1 LTFQDNEAMSTIEQ
15 GRTAVEQADWP
26 RAYDAFA
33 SADGEG
39 GLSGLDLEGY
49 AQAAWWTGRIDEFFD
64 LAQRSYAAHMA
75 EGNRLRAGLVALRLS
90 FYYGY
95 QLVPSVASG
104 WQNRAERLLAAE
116 PEAAEHG
123 YLALAHA
130 SAAKEEGHL
139 DEALEHARRAQAIGQ
154 RYGDRELN
162 VRGVHQE
169 GRILIAQGNLEGGFG
184 LMDEACAA
192 AVGGELGPLT
202 TAAVYC
208 NTITACRDL
217 GDYGRAGEWTEA
229 TMRWCERQAIQG
241 FPGVCRVY
249 RAEIMRLRGALTE
262 AEEDARFATSELA
275 AFSPDLAGAA
285 FYELGE
291 IRLRVGD
298 LDGAEEAFR
307 NAHRLGT
314 DPQPGLALLRLARGD
329 VSGARGTLARA
340 LADKSWDKLARA
352 RLLPAEAEIAAAGG
366 DAEGTT
372 AAARE
377 LTEIADA
384 FGTPALAAAAAHARG
399 LAALVAGDPVAAA
412 ESLRKAGALWLQVE
426 APFEGA
432 RARVLL
438 GEAYVAE
445 GDGAAA
451 QLEFLAARDAFD
463 RLGAGLESRRAND
476 LLERLLPPA
485 SERRQLTFLVSDIV
499 GSTSLVEA
507 IGDEAWGDVIAWHDR
522 TLRGL
527 FAAHE
532 GEEIDNAG
540 DGFFVAFP
548 DAVSAAECAAAIQ
561 RTLAEHRRTA
571 GFAPQVRIGVHA
583 AEATR
588 ANGSYRG
595 RGVHEAARVGALAGA
610 GEIVASL
617 ATAELVGDLERSEP
631 RSVEL
636 KGLAEP
642 VEVVTL
648 LWR

>member
-1 LTFQDNEAMSTIEQ
+1 MSTVEQ
-15 GRTAVEQADWP
+15 GRTAVEEADWP
-26 RAYDAFA
+26 LAYETFA
-33 SADGEG
+33 AADSEG
-39 GLSGLDLEGY
+39 GLSGDDLEGY
-49 AQAAWWTGRIDEFFD
+49 AQAAWWTGRIDDFFD
-64 LAQRSYAAHMA
+64 LAQRSYAAHVA
-75 EGNRLRAGLVALRLS
+75 EGNRLRAGFVALRLAY
-90 FYYGY
+90 YYGL
-95 QLVPSVASG
+95 QLKPAVASG

-123 YLALAHA
+123 YLALAH
-130 SAAKEEGHL
+130 SAAARMEGHF
-139 DEALEHARRAQAIGQ
+139 DEALEHTSRAHAIGQ
-154 RYGDRELN
+154 RFDDRDL
-162 VRGVHQE
+162 VMRAVQQE
-169 GRILIAQGNLEGGFG
+169 GTIRIAQGDLQGGFR
-184 LMDEACAA
+184 LVDEACAA
-192 AVGGELGPLT
+192 AVSGELGPLT

-229 TMRWCERQAIQG
+229 TKRWCERQTIQG

-262 AEEDARFATSELA
+262 AEADARFATTELERFA
-275 AFSPDLAGAA
+275 PDLAGAA

-298 LDGAEEAFR
+298 LDGSEVAFR
-307 NAHRLGT
+307 DAHRLGT

-329 VSGARGTLARA
+329 VQGARGTLARV
-340 LADKSWDKLARA
+340 LADTTWDKLARA
-352 RLLPAEAEIAAAGG
+352 RLLPAQAEIAAAEG
-366 DAEGTT
+366 DVDAVQ
-372 AAARE
+372 AAAQE
-377 LTEIADA
+377 LSEIAD
-384 FGTPALAAAAAHARG
+384 GYDTPTLAAAAAHARG
-399 LAALVAGDPVAAA
+399 LALLVAGEPARAA

-432 RARVLL
+432 KARLLL
-438 GEAYVAE
+438 GEAYAVE
-445 GDGAAA
+445 GDRSAAE
-451 QLEFLAARDAFD
+451 LELRAARDAFD
-463 RLGAGLESRRAND
+463 RLGAGLESKRAND
-476 LLERLLPPA
+476 RIESLRPST
-485 SERRQLTFLVSDIV
+485 SERAQLTFLVSDVV
-499 GSTSLVEA
+499 GSTALIEA
-507 IGDEAWGDVIAWHDR
+507 IGDEAWTDVVAWHDR
-522 TLRGL
+522 TLREL
-527 FAAHE
+527 FAEHG

-548 DAVSAAECAAAIQ
+548 DAVRAAECAAAIQ

-571 GFAPQVRIGVHA
+571 GFAPQVRIGIHS

-617 ATAELVGDLERSEP
+617 ETAKLVDAVERSEP

-642 VEVVTL
+642 VDVVTL
-648 LWR
+648 VWR

>member
-1 LTFQDNEAMSTIEQ
+1 MSTIEQ
-15 GRTAVEQADWP
+15 GRAAVERTDWP
-26 RAYDAFA
+26 QAYDSFA
-33 SADGEG
+33 AADSDG
-39 GLSGLDLEGY
+39 GLSGHDLEGY
-49 AQAAWWTGRIDEFFD
+49 AQAAWWTGRIEEFFD
-64 LAQRSYAAHMA
+64 LAQRSYAAHLA
-75 EGNRLRAGLVALRLS
+75 EGNRLRAGFVALRLA

-95 QLVPSVASG
+95 QLVPAVASG

-123 YLALAHA
+123 YLALAHS
-130 SAAKEEGHL
+130 SAARWEGHF
-139 DEALEHARRAQAIGQ
+139 DEALEQTSKANAIGQ
-154 RYGDRELN
+154 RFDDRDL
-162 VRGVHQE
+162 VMRAVQQE
-169 GRILIAQGNLEGGFG
+169 GTIRIAQGDLQRGFR
-184 LMDEACAA
+184 LVDEACAA
-192 AVGGELGPLT
+192 AVSGELGPLT

-229 TMRWCERQAIQG
+229 TKRWCERQTIQG

-262 AEEDARFATSELA
+262 AEEDARFATTELEKFA
-275 AFSPDLAGAA
+275 PDLAGAA

-307 NAHRLGT
+307 DAHRLGT

-329 VSGARGTLARA
+329 VQGARGTLARA
-340 LADKSWDKLARA
+340 LADTTWDKLARA
-352 RLLPAEAEIAAAGG
+352 RLLPAQAEIAAAEG
-366 DAEGTT
+366 DVDAVQ
-372 AAARE
+372 AAAQE
-377 LTEIADA
+377 LSEIAD
-384 FGTPALAAAAAHARG
+384 GYSTPALAAAAAHARG
-399 LAALVAGDPVAAA
+399 LALLVAGEPASAAQ
-412 ESLRKAGALWLQVE
+412 SLRKAGALWMQVE

-432 RARVLL
+432 RARVQL
-438 GEAYVAE
+438 GEAYAAE
-445 GDGAAA
+445 GDSAAA
-451 QLEFLAARDAFD
+451 DLELRAARDAFD

-476 LLERLLPPA
+476 LIERLRPSA
-485 SERRQLTFLVSDIV
+485 SERAHLTFLVSDIV
-499 GSTSLVEA
+499 GSTPLVEA
-507 IGDEAWGDVIAWHDR
+507 IGDEAWSDVVAWHDR
-522 TLRGL
+522 TLREL
-527 FAAHE
+527 FAEHG

-548 DAVSAAECAAAIQ
+548 DAARAAECAAAIQ

-571 GFAPQVRIGVHA
+571 GFAPQVRIGIHS
-583 AEATR
+583 AETTR

-617 ATAELVGDLERSEP
+617 ATAKLVDGLERSEA

-642 VEVVTL
+642 VDVVTL
-648 LWR
+648 AWR